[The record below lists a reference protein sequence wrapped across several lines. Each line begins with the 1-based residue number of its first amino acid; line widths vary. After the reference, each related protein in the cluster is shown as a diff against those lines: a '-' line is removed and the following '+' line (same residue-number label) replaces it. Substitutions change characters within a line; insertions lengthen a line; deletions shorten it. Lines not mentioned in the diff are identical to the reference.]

1 MLTKRLKIIFGLS
14 IPLFILHG
22 IEEIRT
28 GFYEANAVNEF
39 IFRPL
44 ERMSEHEVMFITFQI
59 MFWLLL
65 VVAFLMTI
73 SERWRLRMMFVLGVV
88 YIVELHHVWKAIV
101 VGGYYPGLYTSLLF
115 PVVGFFFWKE
125 LVKIYKLLN
134 LQKI

>member
-22 IEEIRT
+22 IEEFRT
-28 GFYEANAVNEF
+28 GFYEADALSEF

-73 SERWRLRMMFVLGVV
+73 SERWRLRMMSVLGVV
-88 YIVELHHVWKAIV
+88 YIVELHHIWTAFAL
-101 VGGYYPGLYTSLLF
+101 GSYYPGLITALLF
-115 PVVGFFFWKE
+115 PIVGYFFWKE
-125 LVKIYKLLN
+125 LIMIYKLSN